1 MRALAGFIM
10 RGRMQAMLVVAGSA
24 ALPLLFWLSAAAGCL
39 VLLRRGSDALGVIG
53 LGVLSVLLFWHFN
66 IQKDPTALLVL
77 LGSCS
82 LALVLRAGYSWNRVL
97 LVSMAVG
104 LVCAVSLGT
113 IFSPFI
119 EGLAQTFEQVVP
131 LALGEVY
138 QKLSVDQRAFLASL
152 AVPLLITSTAIS
164 LQVFSVMCLILGR
177 YWQALLYNPGGF
189 GREFREIR
197 IPKQVALSLLAIM
210 FVAPFIG
217 LHALILLPLCSVPLV
232 FAGLSL
238 IHGLVAKKKLASF
251 WLVGM
256 YVTLVPFMHLLGPL
270 LMVLAIVDS
279 LIDFRGRLASKDADN
294 GSANGEG

>member
-138 QKLSVDQRAFLASL
+138 HKLSVDQRAFLASL

-189 GREFREIR
+189 GREFRAVR
-197 IPKQVALSLLAIM
+197 IPRQVALALLAVM
-210 FVAPFIG
+210 FVAPFLG
-217 LHALILLPLCSVPLV
+217 VQALILLPLCSVPLF
-232 FAGLSL
+232 FAGLAL
-238 IHGLVAKKKLASF
+238 IHGLVAQKRLASF